1 MGGTVAVRERPIIF
15 SAPMVRALLDGT
27 KTQTRRVVNR
37 VQTVGPVTEFGPS
50 DTRGYDWTFRCPR
63 MLLHDVT
70 HEQLMKR
77 CPFGQPGD
85 RLWVRETH
93 VITNANEVVYRADYP
108 KNAEERGMENI
119 PPESAVR
126 WRPSIHMPRWAS
138 RITLEIVDVRVERV
152 QDISNEDAIAE
163 GCNGGPH
170 VEGYGENNP
179 ADPYEEFAILWD
191 TINGK
196 RAPWDSNPWVWALT
210 VKRIEP

>member
-1 MGGTVAVRERPIIF
+1 
-15 SAPMVRALLDGT
+15 
-27 KTQTRRVVNR
+27 
-37 VQTVGPVTEFGPS
+37 
-50 DTRGYDWTFRCPR
+50 

-138 RITLEIVDVRVERV
+138 RITLEIADVRVERV
-152 QDISNEDAIAE
+152 QDISRDDAVAE
-163 GCNGGPH
+163 GIERLSGAFSCTPWRNYRLRGGEP
-170 VEGYGENNP
+170 
-179 ADPYEEFAILWD
+179 FAMNCASPIMSFCTLWD

-196 RAPWDSNPWVWALT
+196 RAPWDSNPWVGALT
-210 VKRIEP
+210 VRRIEP

>member
-1 MGGTVAVRERPIIF
+1 MGGAVRERPI
-15 SAPMVRALLDGT
+15 PCHQLEVRALLNGA
-27 KTQTRRVVNR
+27 TQIRRVVNADLCDTGPDLEYTFHETNDGR
-37 VQTVGPVTEFGPS
+37 WELGHVNKQTGA
-50 DTRGYDWTFRCPR
+50 GYALRYI
-63 MLLHDVT
+63 
-70 HEQLMKR
+70 R

-108 KNAEERGMENI
+108 SNAEERGMENI

-191 TINGK
+191 TINAK
-196 RAPWDSNPWVWALT
+196 RGHPWSANDWVWALT
-210 VKRIEP
+210 VRRIEP